1 MWVWISGD
9 EEGLPVREVVGVADE
24 CGGGA
29 RAGGDGFTDELEAGF
44 VGEAVGFSFVDAAV

>member
-1 MWVWISGD
+1 MGVWISGD
-9 EEGLPVREVVGVADE
+9 EEALPVRDVVGVADE